1 MYNRILGMTDRT
13 RVGGVSYLNSKPLLE
28 DLSTLAP
35 HADLRLDYP
44 SRLADDLTAGR
55 LDVALIPSVE
65 YFRGRGYE
73 IVSDACVAARGP
85 VLSVKLYARK
95 PWGAIRSLA
104 LDQGSRTSA
113 TLARILLA
121 ERYGVTPSL
130 QPLPLG
136 QTTRDTDADAILL
149 IGDRAMFPPEET
161 FVGTWDLGEEW
172 FQWTGLPFVFA
183 MWVARVNPRH
193 LAPGESPGADVARG
207 VACDGVDDEEPPVI
221 DGGLN
226 GAVFNGGDDIISAL
240 EMARDRGVA
249 RLEAIARREA
259 PLLGLPLPMTVRYLT
274 ENLHYRLGSAER
286 SGLRW
291 FYELA
296 VRNGLAPEGVDLVFR
311 SHAHSGSSGRRATV
325 VP

>member
-1 MYNRILGMTDRT
+1 MTERL

-28 DLSTLAP
+28 DLPGLLPDAEV
-35 HADLRLDYP
+35 RLDYP

-65 YFRGRGYE
+65 YFRGKNYE

-85 VLSVKLYARK
+85 VLSVKLYTRK
-95 PWGAIRSLA
+95 PWGEIGTLA

-121 ERYGVTPSL
+121 ERYGVFPEL

-136 QTTRDTDADAILL
+136 NTSRDTDADAILL
-149 IGDRAMFPPEET
+149 IGDRAMFPPDEK

-172 FQWTGLPFVFA
+172 FEWTGLPFVFA
-183 MWVARVNPRH
+183 MWVARPNVVNHH
-193 LAPGESPGADVARG
+193 LTVE
-207 VACDGVDDEEPPVI
+207 
-221 DGGLN
+221 
-226 GAVFNGGDDIISAL
+226 SAL
-240 EMARDRGVA
+240 ESARDRGVE
-249 RLEAIARREA
+249 RLESIARREA
-259 PLLGLPLPMTVRYLT
+259 PLLGLPLPVTEKYLT
-274 ENLHYRLGSAER
+274 ENLHYRMESAER

-296 VRNGLAPEGVDLVFR
+296 VRNGLAPQGVDLVFR
-311 SHAHSGSSGRRATV
+311 NLARVG
-325 VP
+325 

>member
-1 MYNRILGMTDRT
+1 MVNRIAGMTDRL
-13 RVGGVSYLNSKPLLE
+13 RIGGVSYLNSKPLLE

-35 HADLRLDYP
+35 DADLLLDYP

-65 YFRGRGYE
+65 YFRGRGYAV
-73 IVSDACVAARGP
+73 VSDACVAARGP

-95 PWGAIRSLA
+95 PWGSIRSLA

-121 ERYGVTPSL
+121 ERYGVTPTL

-172 FQWTGLPFVFA
+172 FNWTGLPFVFA
-183 MWVARVNPRH
+183 MWVARTSHPH
-193 LAPGESPGADVARG
+193 LAPGESPGGRITHDMHHGDDADEA
-207 VACDGVDDEEPPVI
+207 PPVI

-226 GAVFNGGDDIISAL
+226 GASLNGGGIITAL
-240 EMARDRGVA
+240 ETARDRGVE

-286 SGLRW
+286 SGLQW

-296 VRNGLAPEGVDLVFR
+296 VRNGLAPQGVDLVFR
-311 SHAHSGSSGRRATV
+311 NHARVGSDGRRTAAL
-325 VP
+325 P